1 VEADQ
6 VWDGRGAKALVA
18 LALVLAIG
26 RAQAAAP
33 IAPSRPDS
41 SAPWKVDDPHGPSR
55 TISFDTD
62 EGTWISLD
70 VSPDGKTV
78 VFSLLGD
85 LYLVPLSG
93 GAARRITSGPG
104 YDVQPRFSPDG
115 AWIAFA
121 SDRGGTENLWV
132 ADAEGKNAR
141 AVSTEPD
148 AYVNSPAWSP
158 EGDYLVGR
166 KRLTDASSLGTV
178 ELWMWHVKGGQGMRV
193 TKKDDQPDAAD
204 PAFSRDGRFIYFSAR
219 DARYKYDRNVNEGIW
234 EIKRFDR
241 RTSQVIPMMGEFGG
255 TAAPTLSPDGKSLA
269 YVRRVRA
276 KTRLEVLDLPSGRTR
291 VVVPEVQR
299 DDQEG
304 FAFHGVFPGFA
315 WTPDSRSLVA
325 TADGKIWSFDAATGQ
340 RTAVPFTAA
349 VEQRVT
355 EVLRTRHRI
364 PDTVRA
370 RILRWPVE
378 SPDGKRLVFQALGHL
393 YVMDLPSGAPRR
405 LTTLHDLE
413 YSPAFSRDGRR
424 IVFVTWND
432 TAGGQVFSLDE
443 AGTPKRLT
451 EVSGQY
457 ANPAFSA
464 DGTKVVFLRG
474 SGATFRDE
482 DLSDELWHEIHWVS
496 ADGGPSHYVIGT
508 KNRGPSRRMTRPTFS
523 ADGERIFYVEDE
535 KPEKPTEV
543 PKTLLCS
550 VKLDGT
556 DRRVRLRW
564 GKAEEAAVSPDE
576 RYVAFNELHNAYVT
590 TLPEAGADLV
600 EVALEN
606 TALPLGTLT
615 DEGGE
620 WVGWA
625 DGGKTVTWIFGP
637 TYHRLALE
645 KALPVPVKPEPKPPA
660 PTKDGKKEEAK
671 KPVLPESQKIE
682 IALSVPRARPAGVVA
697 YTGARVVTM
706 KGDEVLEAATVL
718 VDGDRVKAVGTGIA
732 VPAGARVVDLSG
744 RTIIPGLIDEHAHL
758 HDSSLDIFP
767 ERPWKYLANLAYGI
781 TTTHD
786 PSASTHEAFGQS
798 EMVEADLMP
807 GPRIFSTGVVL
818 YGADSPGRAIVK
830 SLDDARHHVRRL
842 KALGAFSVKS
852 YMQPRREQRQ
862 WIIEAA
868 REEGM
873 LVVPEGGGNLEA
885 DMTMILDGHTTVE
898 HALPITPLRKD
909 VVTLFARSGTS
920 YTPTLLVAYSGISGD
935 KWFHQHEDFWKDQR
949 LLKYVPQGIVDKLGR
964 IRGIMA
970 TDEDWHHIDVA
981 ASALK
986 VMQAGGRVCL
996 GGHGQMQG
1004 LGPHWELRAFVQG
1017 GMTPLQALRVATLY
1031 PAQTLGLDQDLG
1043 SIEPGKL
1050 ADFVVLEKNPLES
1063 IENST
1068 SVALVVK
1075 NGTAYTPDE
1084 LARRK
1089 AE

>member
-1 VEADQ
+1 LSE
-6 VWDGRGAKALVA
+6 GRIAKALLTLGLSLVA
-18 LALVLAIG
+18 V

-33 IAPSRPDS
+33 LPPARPDS

-55 TISFDTD
+55 TLSFETD
-62 EGTWISLD
+62 EGTWICLD

-85 LYLVPLSG
+85 LYLVPVSG
-93 GAARRITSGPG
+93 GQARRITSGPA

-115 AWIAFA
+115 ASIAFA
-121 SDRGGTENLWV
+121 SDRGGTENLWI
-132 ADAEGKNAR
+132 ADALGQHAR
-141 AVSTEPD
+141 AVSSEED

-158 EGDYLVGR
+158 DGDYLLGR

-178 ELWMWHVKGGQGMRV
+178 ELWMWHVKGGQGVRV

-234 EIKRFDR
+234 QIKRFDR
-241 RTSQVIPMMGEFGG
+241 RTGQVLPIMGEFGG
-255 TAAPTLSPDGKSLA
+255 TAAPTLSPDGKALA

-276 KTRLEVLDLPSGRTR
+276 KTRLEILDLASGRTR
-291 VVVPEVQR
+291 VLVPEVQR

-315 WTPDSRSLVA
+315 WTPDGLSLVA
-325 TADGKIWSFDAATGQ
+325 TADGKIWSFEAATGQ
-340 RTAVPFTAA
+340 RKAIAFNAA
-349 VEQRVT
+349 VEQRVADA
-355 EVLRTRHRI
+355 LRTPHRI
-364 PDTVRA
+364 SDTVRA

-378 SPDGKRLVFQALGHL
+378 SPDGKRLLFQSLGHL
-393 YVMDLPSGAPRR
+393 YVMDLPSGTPRR
-405 LTTLHDLE
+405 LTALPDPE
-413 YSPAFSRDGRR
+413 FAPAFSPDGHR
-424 IVFVTWND
+424 IAFVTWND
-432 TAGGQVFSLDE
+432 TVGGQVWTQGE
-443 AGTPKRLT
+443 AGAAPKRLT
-451 EVSGQY
+451 EVAGQY
-457 ANPAFSA
+457 ANPSFSP
-464 DGTKVVFLRG
+464 DGSKVVFLRG
-474 SGATFRDE
+474 SGASFRDE
-482 DLSDELWHEIHWVS
+482 DLSDDLWHEIHWVS
-496 ADGGPSHYVIGT
+496 ADGGAPHYVIGT
-508 KNRGPSRRMTRPTFS
+508 KNRGTNRRMTRPTFS
-523 ADGERIFYVEDE
+523 ADGERIFYVEDD

-550 VKLDGT
+550 IKLDGT
-556 DRRVRLRW
+556 DRRVRLKW

-576 RYVAFNELHNAYVT
+576 RYVAFSELHNAYVT
-590 TLPEAGADLV
+590 PLPEAGAEPV
-600 EVALEN
+600 EIALEK

-625 DGGKTVTWIFGP
+625 EGGKTVTWIFGP
-637 TYHRLALE
+637 IYHRLALE
-645 KALPVPVKPEPKPPA
+645 KALPVPTKPEEKPPA
-660 PTKDGKKEEAK
+660 TKDGKKEETK
-671 KPVLPESQKIE
+671 KPKLPESQKIE
-682 IALSVPRARPAGVVA
+682 IALSVPRARPTGLVA
-697 YTGARVVTM
+697 YQGARVVTM
-706 KGDEVLEAATVL
+706 KGDEVLEKATIL
-718 VDGDRVKAVGTGIA
+718 VDGDRIKSVGTALA
-732 VPAGARVVDLSG
+732 VPAEARVVDVSG

-758 HDSSLDIFP
+758 HYSALDILP

-781 TTTHD
+781 TSTHD
-786 PSASTHEAFGQS
+786 PSASSHEAFGQS
-798 EMVEADLMP
+798 EMVEAGLMS
-807 GPRIFSTGVVL
+807 GPRIFSTGFIL
-818 YGADSPGRAIVK
+818 YGADLPGRAMVK

-862 WIIEAA
+862 WIIQAA

-909 VVTLFARSGTS
+909 VVTLFGRSGTS

-935 KWFHQHEDFWKDQR
+935 KWFHQHEELWKDQR
-949 LLKYVPQGIVDKLGR
+949 LLKYVPQGIVDTLGR

-986 VMQAGGRVCL
+986 VVEAGGRVCL

-1017 GMTPLQALRVATLY
+1017 GMTPLQALRVATLS
-1031 PAQTLGLDQDLG
+1031 PAQTLGLDRDLG
-1043 SIEPGKL
+1043 SIEAGKL
-1050 ADFVVLEKNPLES
+1050 ADFVVLEKSPLES

-1089 AE
+1089 PE

>member
-1 VEADQ
+1 VSRDRSA
-6 VWDGRGAKALVA
+6 VLSGMA
-18 LALVLAIG
+18 LALCALLGFSGAE
-26 RAQAAAP
+26 AAAP
-33 IAPSRPDS
+33 ALPTRPDS
-41 SAPWKVDDPHGPSR
+41 SAPWKVDDVHGPSH
-55 TISFDTD
+55 TITFDTD

-85 LYLVPLSG
+85 LYLVPISG
-93 GAARRITSGPG
+93 GAARRITSGPS

-115 AWIAFA
+115 AHIAFA

-132 ADAEGKNAR
+132 ADALGSDAR
-141 AVSTEPD
+141 AVSTEKD

-158 EGDYLVGR
+158 DGDYLLGR
-166 KRLTDASSLGTV
+166 KRLTDTSSLGAV
-178 ELWMWHVKGGQGMRV
+178 ELWMWHVKGGQGVRV
-193 TKKDDQPDAAD
+193 TKKEDQPDAAD
-204 PAFSRDGRFIYFSAR
+204 PVFSRDGRFIYFSAR

-234 EIKRFDR
+234 QIKRFDR
-241 RTSQVIPMMGEFGG
+241 RTSQVVPLMGEFGG

-276 KTRLEVLDLPSGRTR
+276 KTRLEVLDLASGRTR

-315 WTPDSRSLVA
+315 WTPDGASLVA
-325 TADGKIWSFDAATGQ
+325 TTEGKIWSFDKATGA
-340 RTAVPFTAA
+340 RTAIPFTAA
-349 VEQRVT
+349 VDQRVT
-355 EVLRTRHRI
+355 DALRTPHRI
-364 PDTVRA
+364 PDSVRA

-378 SPDGKRLVFQALGHL
+378 SPDGKRLVFQSLGHL
-393 YVMDLPSGAPRR
+393 YVMDLPQGTPKR
-405 LTTLHDLE
+405 LTALADPE
-413 YSPAFSRDGRR
+413 YSPAFSRDGHS
-424 IVFVTWND
+424 ITFVTWND
-432 TAGGQVFSLDE
+432 TTGGHVWSVE
-443 AGTPKRLT
+443 GPAAPRKLT
-451 EVSGQY
+451 EVAGQY
-457 ANPAFSA
+457 ANPSFSP
-464 DGTKVVFLRG
+464 DGSKVVFLRG
-474 SGATFRDE
+474 SGAWFRDE
-482 DLSDELWHEIHWVS
+482 DLSDELWHEIQWVK
-496 ADGGPSHYVIGT
+496 AEGGPSHYVIGT
-508 KNRGPSRRMTRPTFS
+508 KNRGTNRRMTRPTFS
-523 ADGERIFYVEDE
+523 ADGERIFYVEDDKE
-535 KPEKPTEV
+535 EKPTEV

-564 GKAEEAAVSPDE
+564 ARAEEAAVSPDE

-590 TLPEAGADLV
+590 ALPEAGADPV
-600 EVALEN
+600 DVALEN
-606 TALPLGTLT
+606 SALPLGTLT

-637 TYHRLALE
+637 IYHRLALE
-645 KALPVPVKPEPKPPA
+645 KALPVPKTPEEKPPA
-660 PTKDGKKEEAK
+660 AK
-671 KPVLPESQKIE
+671 KDSAKDAPKKPAALPESQKIE
-682 IALSVPRARPAGVVA
+682 IALSVPRARPTGLVA
-697 YTGARVVTM
+697 YKGARIVTM
-706 KGDEVLEAATVL
+706 KGDEVLEGATLL
-718 VDGDRVKAVGTGIA
+718 VDGDRIKAVGTA
-732 VPAGARVVDLSG
+732 VPVPTEARVVDVSG

-758 HDSSLDIFP
+758 HYSTLDIFP

-786 PSASTHEAFGQS
+786 PSASSHEAFGQG
-798 EMVEADLMP
+798 EMVAAGLMT
-807 GPRIFSTGVVL
+807 GPRIFSTGFIL
-818 YGADSPGRAIVK
+818 YGADLPGRAIVNN
-830 SLDDARHHVRRL
+830 LDDARHHVRRL
-842 KALGAFSVKS
+842 KTLGAFSVKS

-898 HALPITPLRKD
+898 HALPVTPLRKD
-909 VVTLFARSGTS
+909 VVTLFGKSGTS

-935 KWFHQHEDFWKDQR
+935 KWFHQHEELWKDER
-949 LLKYVPQGIVDKLGR
+949 LQKYVPQGIVDTLGR
-964 IRGIMA
+964 IRSIMA

-986 VMQAGGRVCL
+986 VMEAGGRVCL

-1017 GMTPLQALRVATLY
+1017 GMTPLQALRVGTRY
-1031 PAQTLGLDQDLG
+1031 PAETLGLDQDLG
-1043 SIEPGKL
+1043 SLEPGKL
-1050 ADFVVLEKNPLES
+1050 ADFVVLEKNPLEN

-1084 LARRK
+1084 LARHK

>member
-1 VEADQ
+1 LTL
-6 VWDGRGAKALVA
+6 GLS
-18 LALVLAIG
+18 LAFG
-26 RAQAAAP
+26 RAHAAAP
-33 IAPSRPDS
+33 PATPPRPDS
-41 SAPWKVDDPHGPSR
+41 SAPWKVDDAHGPSR
-55 TISFDTD
+55 AISFETD

-93 GAARRITSGPG
+93 GAARRITSGPA

-132 ADAEGKNAR
+132 ADAQGGNAR
-141 AVSTEPD
+141 AVSSEKD
-148 AYVNSPAWSP
+148 AFVNSPAWSP
-158 EGDYLVGR
+158 DGDYLLGR

-178 ELWMWHVKGGQGMRV
+178 ELWMWHVKGGQGVRV

-234 EIKRFDR
+234 QIKRFDR
-241 RTSQVIPMMGEFGG
+241 RTGQVVPIMGEFGG
-255 TAAPTLSPDGKSLA
+255 AAAPTLSPDGKSLA

-276 KTRLEVLDLPSGRTR
+276 KTRLEVLELASGRTR
-291 VVVPEVQR
+291 VIVSEVQR

-315 WTPDSRSLVA
+315 WTPDGLSLVA
-325 TADGKIWSFDAATGQ
+325 TADGKIWSFDLASGQ
-340 RTAVPFTAA
+340 RKAVAFTAA
-349 VEQRVT
+349 VDQRVT
-355 EVLRTRHRI
+355 DALRAPHRI
-364 PDTVRA
+364 PDKVRA

-378 SPDGKRLVFQALGHL
+378 SPDGKRLVFQSLGHL
-393 YVMDLPSGAPRR
+393 YVMDLPAGVPRR
-405 LTTLHDLE
+405 LTDTKDPE
-413 YSPAFSRDGRR
+413 FSPAFSRDGRR

-432 TAGGQVFSLDE
+432 TAGGHVWTQGES
-443 AGTPKRLT
+443 GTPKRLT
-451 EVSGQY
+451 EVAGQY
-457 ANPAFSA
+457 ANPSFSP
-464 DGTKVVFLRG
+464 DGSKVVYLRG
-474 SGATFRDE
+474 SGAPFRDE
-482 DLSDELWHEIHWVS
+482 DLSDELWHEIQWVT
-496 ADGGPSHYVIGT
+496 AEGGPSHYVVGT
-508 KNRGPSRRMTRPTFS
+508 KNRGTNRRMTRPTFS
-523 ADGERIFYVEDE
+523 ADGERIFYLEDD
-535 KPEKPTEV
+535 KPEKPTEI

-556 DRRVRLRW
+556 DRRVRLKF
-564 GKAEEAAVSPDE
+564 GKAEEASVSPDE

-590 TLPEAGADLV
+590 TLPEAGAEPVD
-600 EVALEN
+600 VALEN

-625 DGGKTVTWIFGP
+625 DGGKTMTWIFGP
-637 TYHRLALE
+637 TYHRLALD
-645 KALPVPVKPEPKPPA
+645 KALPVPPKPEEKAPA
-660 PTKDGKKEEAK
+660 TKGGKAPATKKDDEK

-682 IALSVPRARPAGVVA
+682 ITLSVPRARPTGLVA
-697 YTGARVVTM
+697 YKGARIVTM
-706 KGDEVLEAATVL
+706 KGDEVLEGATVL
-718 VDGDRVKAVGTGIA
+718 VDGDRVKAVGTA
-732 VPAGARVVDLSG
+732 VSVPAEARVVDVSG

-758 HDSSLDIFP
+758 HYSTLDIFP
-767 ERPWKYLANLAYGI
+767 ERPWKYLANLAYGV
-781 TTTHD
+781 TSTHD
-786 PSASTHEAFGQS
+786 PSASSHEAFGQS
-798 EMVEADLMP
+798 EMVEAGLMP
-807 GPRIFSTGVVL
+807 GPRIFSTGFIL
-818 YGADSPGRAIVK
+818 YGADLPGRAMVK

-909 VVTLFARSGTS
+909 VVTLFGKSGTA
-920 YTPTLLVAYSGISGD
+920 YTPTLLVAYSGIGGD
-935 KWFHQHEDFWKDQR
+935 KWFHQHEELWKDQR
-949 LLKYVPQGIVDKLGR
+949 LLKYVPQGIVDTLGR

-981 ASALK
+981 TSALE
-986 VMQAGGRVCL
+986 VMRAGGRVCL

-1017 GMTPLQALRVATLY
+1017 GMTPLQALRVGTLY

-1063 IENST
+1063 IENTT

>member
-1 VEADQ
+1 VKADRPC
-6 VWDGRGAKALVA
+6 VGRMTRTA
-18 LALVLAIG
+18 LAFRLLLAVVP
-26 RAQAAAP
+26 AQAAVPAS
-33 IAPSRPDS
+33 PSRPDS
-41 SAPWKVDDPHGPSR
+41 SAPWKVDDPHGPAR

-104 YDVQPRFSPDG
+104 YDVQPRYSPDG

-121 SDRGGTENLWV
+121 SDRGGTENLWI
-132 ADAEGKNAR
+132 ADAEGKKAR
-141 AVSTEPD
+141 AVSSEQE
-148 AYVNSPAWSP
+148 AFVNSPAWSP
-158 EGDYLVGR
+158 DGDYLLGR

-178 ELWMWHVKGGQGMRV
+178 ELWMWHVKGGQGVRL
-193 TKKDDQPDAAD
+193 TKKDDQPDVAD

-234 EIKRFDR
+234 QIKRFDR
-241 RTSQVIPMMGEFGG
+241 RTGQVVQIMGEFGG

-276 KTRLEVLDLPSGRTR
+276 KTRLEVLDLASGRTR

-315 WTPDSRSLVA
+315 WTPDGLSLVA
-325 TADGKIWSFDAATGQ
+325 TADGKIWSFDAASGQ
-340 RTAVPFTAA
+340 RKAVAFNAA

-355 EVLRTRHRI
+355 DALRTPHRI

-378 SPDGKRLVFQALGHL
+378 SPDGKRLVFQSLGHL
-393 YVMDLPSGAPRR
+393 YVMDLPGGAPRR
-405 LTTLHDLE
+405 LTTLQDPE
-413 YSPAFSRDGRR
+413 YAPAFSRDGRR
-424 IVFVTWND
+424 LAFTTWND
-432 TAGGQVFSLDE
+432 ATGGHVWTLDE
-443 AGTPKRLT
+443 SGTPKRLT
-451 EVSGQY
+451 EVAGQY
-457 ANPAFSA
+457 ANPSFSP
-464 DGTKVVFLRG
+464 DGSKVVFLRG
-474 SGATFRDE
+474 SGAPFRDE
-482 DLSDELWHEIHWVS
+482 DLSDELWHEIQWVS
-496 ADGGPSHYVIGT
+496 AEGGASHYVVGT
-508 KNRGPSRRMTRPTFS
+508 KNRGTNRRMPRPTFS
-523 ADGERIFYVEDE
+523 ADGERIFYVEDD
-535 KPEKPTEV
+535 KPEKPAET

-556 DRRVRLRW
+556 DRRVRLKW
-564 GKAEEAAVSPDE
+564 GKAEEATVSPDE

-590 TLPEAGADLV
+590 TLPEAGAEPV
-600 EVALEN
+600 EVALESS
-606 TALPLGTLT
+606 ALPLGTLT

-645 KALPVPVKPEPKPPA
+645 KALPVPVKPAEKPA
-660 PTKDGKKEEAK
+660 ATKDGKKEEPK
-671 KPVLPESQKIE
+671 KATLPESQKIE
-682 IALSVPRARPAGVVA
+682 IALSVPRARPTGLVA
-697 YTGARVVTM
+697 YKGARVVTM
-706 KGDEVLEAATVL
+706 KGDEVLESATVL
-718 VDGDRVKAVGTGIA
+718 VDGDRIKAVGAAVA
-732 VPAGARVVDLSG
+732 VPADARVVDVTG

-758 HDSSLDIFP
+758 HYSTLDIFP
-767 ERPWKYLANLAYGI
+767 QRPWKYLANLAYGI

-786 PSASTHEAFGQS
+786 PSASSHEAFGQS
-798 EMVEADLMP
+798 EMVEAGLMT
-807 GPRIFSTGVVL
+807 GPRIFSTGFIL
-818 YGADSPGRAIVK
+818 YGADLPGRAIVK

-842 KALGAFSVKS
+842 KSLGAFSVKS

-885 DMTMILDGHTTVE
+885 NMTMILDGHTTVE

-935 KWFHQHEDFWKDQR
+935 KWFHQHDELWKDQR
-949 LLKYVPQGIVDKLGR
+949 LLKYVPQGIVDTLGR
-964 IRGIMA
+964 IRSIMA

-981 ASALK
+981 ASARK
-986 VMQAGGRVCL
+986 VMEAGGRVCL

-1004 LGPHWELRAFVQG
+1004 AGPHWELRAFVQG
-1017 GMTPLQALRVATLY
+1017 GMTPLQALRVGTLF

-1043 SIEPGKL
+1043 SIEAGKL
-1050 ADFVVLEKNPLES
+1050 ADFVVLEKNPLEN